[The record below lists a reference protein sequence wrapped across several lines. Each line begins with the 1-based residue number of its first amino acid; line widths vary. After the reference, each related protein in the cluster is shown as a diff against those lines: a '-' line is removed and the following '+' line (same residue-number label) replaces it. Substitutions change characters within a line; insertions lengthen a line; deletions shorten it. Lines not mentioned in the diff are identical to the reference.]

1 MRNPFF
7 ATPASA
13 SASAPTAVVGG
24 RLAALGRFCFR
35 HRRWVLGLW
44 AVVLVVGVLIGGRVF
59 EGSVA
64 GASSASAEA
73 DRGSAVVAAAD
84 PAKGTVTA
92 VVDGRPVDDPA
103 VKAAVEKATAEIAAL
118 PGVSSALDA
127 YGSGPAPA
135 ALRSADGTASL
146 VTVRM
151 ADTAS
156 TAQTDAVTERLGA
169 LNGAGGAHVTVG
181 GDLVLQQEVKQQ
193 TEKDTRF
200 GEMVTLPLT
209 LIVMVLVFGGLA
221 AASLPV
227 IGAVASVGGALL
239 AMFGFSRI
247 MDIDTSV
254 LPIATVLGLGLSIDY
269 ALLMVNRFREER
281 GHGADI
287 AAAVERTAATA
298 GRTVAFS
305 GLTVAVALSGLFV
318 FTSPVLGAVAA
329 AGVSVVVIA
338 VAAALTLIPALLGFA
353 GARIKTPAAPVA
365 DEGFFS
371 RTVRRVRKRAVAV
384 TLASVALLMA
394 AGAPFLH
401 ADMRSSGAA
410 VLPAS
415 SAGRQVAE
423 AIDQRFPQA
432 SAAPITV
439 VVEGGASVAQ
449 AYADDVVAKLPGV
462 SGVRAVSPVGDA
474 VSTIDVLVHGDPQGG
489 QAKQVVEELRA
500 DRGGLTTYVT
510 GGAASV
516 VDFQDELLSRGP
528 WALGLVAVG
537 TLVLLFL
544 MTGSVVMPV
553 KALLMNLLSLGASLG
568 ALTLVFQDGWFSGL
582 LGFSPTGGLET
593 FIPVLVFAFAFGLSM
608 DYEVFLLARI
618 RELTL
623 RGHDCVRAVEL
634 GVQRSGRIITSAALL
649 MVIVFAGF
657 ALGDMLMVKQMGI
670 ALAVAVAVDATLVR
684 CLLVPA
690 AMSLFGEFNWWA
702 PGPLRRLHRR
712 FGLSEHVDLPE
723 IEPAVLPVPRAGT
736 GPESVGSDGV
746 GVEAVG
752 VGVGVGSESAGSAV
766 VGSGGGAAG
775 GGVPKGLVGS
785 AQPA

>member
-1 MRNPFF
+1 MRNPS
-7 ATPASA
+7 SA
-13 SASAPTAVVGG
+13 APTAVVGG
-24 RLAALGRFCFR
+24 RFAALGRFCFR

-64 GASSASAEA
+64 GASSATAEA

-103 VKAAVEKATAEIAAL
+103 VKAAVERATAEVAGL
-118 PGVSSALDA
+118 PGVSAALDA
-127 YGSGPAPA
+127 YGPGPEPA

-151 ADTAS
+151 ADSAS
-156 TAQTDAVTERLGA
+156 SAQTDAVSERLA
-169 LNGAGGAHVTVG
+169 RLDGAGGAHVTVG

-193 TEKDTRF
+193 TEKDTKF

-281 GHGADI
+281 GHGAGI

-353 GARIKTPAAPVA
+353 GARIKAPAAPVA

-401 ADMRSSGAA
+401 AEMRSSGAA

-423 AIDQRFPQA
+423 TVDQRFPQA

-439 VVEGGASVAQ
+439 VVEGGAKVAQ
-449 AYADDVVAKLPGV
+449 AYADEVVAKLPGV
-462 SGVRAVSPVGDA
+462 SGVRAVTPVGEA
-474 VSTIDVLVHGDPQGG
+474 VSTVDVLVPGDPQGKS
-489 QAKQVVEELRA
+489 AKQVVEELRA

-516 VDFQDELLSRGP
+516 VDFQDELFSRGP
-528 WALGLVAVG
+528 WALGLVALG

-568 ALTLVFQDGWFSGL
+568 ALTLVFQDGYFSGL

-608 DYEVFLLARI
+608 DYEVFLLSRI

-634 GVQRSGRIITSAALL
+634 GVQRSGRIITSAAML

-702 PGPLRRLHRR
+702 PAPLRRLHRR
-712 FGLSEHVDLPE
+712 FGLSEHVELPE
-723 IEPAVLPVPRAGT
+723 VGPVAVPAPRPVVEPMTEAAVEPAAQ
-736 GPESVGSDGV
+736 D
-746 GVEAVG
+746 
-752 VGVGVGSESAGSAV
+752 
-766 VGSGGGAAG
+766 
-775 GGVPKGLVGS
+775 LVGS
-785 AQPA
+785 AQSV

>member
-1 MRNPFF
+1 MRRRS
-7 ATPASA
+7 AVTPASPLLSDA
-13 SASAPTAVVGG
+13 RTSADPRVAG
-24 RLAALGRFCFR
+24 RLAALGRFCYR
-35 HRRWVLGLW
+35 QRRWVLGFW
-44 AVVLVVGVLIGGRVF
+44 AVVLVIGVLIGGRVF
-59 EGSVA
+59 EGTVA
-64 GASSASAEA
+64 GASSASAES

-84 PAKGTVTA
+84 PARGTVTA

-103 VKAAVEKATAEIAAL
+103 VRDAVTRATAEIAAL
-118 PGVSSALDA
+118 PGVSSAVDA
-127 YGSGPAPA
+127 YGPGPGAE
-135 ALRSADGTASL
+135 ALRSADGTAS
-146 VTVRM
+146 VVSVRM
-151 ADTAS
+151 ADSSTSAQATAVN
-156 TAQTDAVTERLGA
+156 QRLA
-169 LNGAGGAHVTVG
+169 AIQSEVRPGGGKVTVG
-181 GDLVLQQEVKQQ
+181 GDLVLQDEVKKQ

-200 GEMVTLPLT
+200 GEIVTLPLT

-239 AMFGFSRI
+239 AMFGFSKI

-281 GHGADI
+281 GHGASI
-287 AAAVERTAATA
+287 SAAVERTAATA

-338 VAAALTLIPALLGFA
+338 VAAALTLVPALLGFA
-353 GARIKTPAAPVA
+353 GRRIRTPTTPVP

-371 RTVRRVRKRAVAV
+371 RTVRRVRKRAV
-384 TLASVALLMA
+384 LVALVCTGVLMV

-401 ADMRSSGAA
+401 AEMRNSGAA

-423 AIDQRFPQA
+423 TIDQRFPQA

-439 VVEGGASVAQ
+439 VVQSGATVAQ
-449 AYADDVVAKLPGV
+449 AYADDVVAELPGV
-462 SGVRAVSPVGDA
+462 SGVRAVTPVSDT

-489 QAKQVVEELRA
+489 EAKQVVKELRA
-500 DRGGLTTYVT
+500 DRGGLTTQVT

-516 VDFQDELLSRGP
+516 VDFQDELLTRGP
-528 WALGLVAVG
+528 IALGLVALG
-537 TLVLLFL
+537 TLILLFL

-618 RELTL
+618 KEL
-623 RGHDCVRAVEL
+623 RDKGHSCTRAVEL

-690 AMSLFGEFNWWA
+690 AMSFFGEFNWWA
-702 PGPLRRLHRR
+702 PRPLRRLHDR
-712 FGLSEHVDLPE
+712 FGLSEHVELPE
-723 IEPAVLPVPRAGT
+723 LAPAVLPTQRLA
-736 GPESVGSDGV
+736 E
-746 GVEAVG
+746 E
-752 VGVGVGSESAGSAV
+752 
-766 VGSGGGAAG
+766 
-775 GGVPKGLVGS
+775 LVGTAS
-785 AQPA
+785 

>member
-1 MRNPFF
+1 MRRRS
-7 ATPASA
+7 AVTSA
-13 SASAPTAVVGG
+13 SPLMSDAGTSADSRVAG
-24 RLAALGRFCFR
+24 RLAALGRFCYR
-35 HRRWVLGLW
+35 QRRWVLGFW
-44 AVVLVVGVLIGGRVF
+44 AVVLVIGVLIGGRVF
-59 EGSVA
+59 EGTVA
-64 GASSASAEA
+64 GASSASAES

-84 PAKGTVTA
+84 PARGTVTA
-92 VVDGRPVDDPA
+92 VVDGRPVDDTA
-103 VKAAVEKATAEIAAL
+103 VRDAVTRATAEIAAL
-118 PGVSSALDA
+118 PGVSSAVDA
-127 YGSGPAPA
+127 YGPGPGAE

-146 VTVRM
+146 VSVRM
-151 ADTAS
+151 ADTS
-156 TAQTDAVTERLGA
+156 TSAQATAVNQRLA
-169 LNGAGGAHVTVG
+169 AIQSEVQPGGGKVTVG
-181 GDLVLQQEVKQQ
+181 GDLVLQDEVKKQ

-200 GEMVTLPLT
+200 GEIVTLPLT

-239 AMFGFSRI
+239 AMFGFSKI

-281 GHGADI
+281 GHGAPI

-338 VAAALTLIPALLGFA
+338 VAAALTLVPALLGFA
-353 GARIKTPAAPVA
+353 GRRIRTPSAPVP

-371 RTVRRVRKRAVAV
+371 RTVRRVRKRAV
-384 TLASVALLMA
+384 LVALVCTGVLLA

-401 ADMRSSGAA
+401 AEMRNSGAA

-423 AIDQRFPQA
+423 TVDQRFPQA

-439 VVEGGASVAQ
+439 VVQSGATVAQ
-449 AYADDVVAKLPGV
+449 AYADDVVSQLPGV
-462 SGVRAVSPVGDA
+462 SGVRAVTPVSDT

-489 QAKQVVEELRA
+489 EAKKVVEELRA
-500 DRGGLTTYVT
+500 DRGGLTTQVT

-516 VDFQDELLSRGP
+516 VDFQDELLTRGP
-528 WALGLVAVG
+528 IALGLVALG
-537 TLVLLFL
+537 TLILLFL

-618 RELTL
+618 KEL
-623 RGHDCVRAVEL
+623 RDKGHSCTRAVEL

-690 AMSLFGEFNWWA
+690 AMSFFGEFNWWA
-702 PGPLRRLHRR
+702 PRPLRRLHDR
-712 FGLSEHVDLPE
+712 FGLSEHVELPE
-723 IEPAVLPVPRAGT
+723 LAPAVLPAQRPAEELVST
-736 GPESVGSDGV
+736 GS
-746 GVEAVG
+746 
-752 VGVGVGSESAGSAV
+752 
-766 VGSGGGAAG
+766 
-775 GGVPKGLVGS
+775 
-785 AQPA
+785 

>member
-1 MRNPFF
+1 MRMRNPS
-7 ATPASA
+7 SA
-13 SASAPTAVVGG
+13 VPTAVVGG
-24 RLAALGRFCFR
+24 RLAAIGRFCFR
-35 HRRWVLGLW
+35 HRRWVLGFW
-44 AVVLVVGVLIGGRVF
+44 AAVLVVGVLIGGRVF

-64 GASSASAEA
+64 GASSATAEA

-84 PAKGTVTA
+84 PVKGTLTA

-103 VKAAVEKATAEIAAL
+103 VRTAVQKATAEIAAL
-118 PGVSSALDA
+118 PGVAGTQDP
-127 YGSGPAPA
+127 YGSGPGAA
-135 ALRSADGTASL
+135 ALRAADGGAGL
-146 VTVRM
+146 VSVRM
-151 ADTAS
+151 AATATS
-156 TAQTDAVTERLGA
+156 AQTDAATHRLAA

-181 GDLVLQQEVKQQ
+181 GDLVLQQEVKKQ
-193 TEKDTRF
+193 TEQDTRF

-209 LIVMVLVFGGLA
+209 LVVMVLVFGGLA

-281 GHGADI
+281 GHGAGI

-353 GARIKTPAAPVA
+353 GGRIRTPSAPVP

-371 RTVRRVRKRAVAV
+371 RTVRRVRKRAVLV
-384 TLASVALLMA
+384 TLACVGVLMA

-423 AIDQRFPQA
+423 AIDQRFPQIA
-432 SAAPITV
+432 AAPITV
-439 VVEGGASVAQ
+439 VVEGGAPVAQ
-449 AYADDVVAKLPGV
+449 AYADEVVAKLPGV
-462 SGVRAVSPVGDA
+462 SAVRAVTPVSGA
-474 VSTIDVLVHGDPQGG
+474 VSTVDVLVHGDPQGAT
-489 QAKQVVEELRA
+489 AKQVVDELRA
-500 DRGGLTTYVT
+500 DRGGLKTYVT

-516 VDFQDELLSRGP
+516 VDFQDELLARGP
-528 WALGLVAVG
+528 WALGLVAAG

-553 KALLMNLLSLGASLG
+553 KALLMNVLSLGASLG
-568 ALTLVFQDGWFSGL
+568 ALTLVFQDGWLSGL
-582 LGFSPTGGLET
+582 LGFSSTGGLET

-618 RELTL
+618 KELTD
-623 RGHDCVRAVEL
+623 RGYGCVRAVEL

-702 PGPLRRLHRR
+702 PAPLRRLHRR

-723 IEPAVLPVPRAGT
+723 IEPAVLPAQRPAAK
-736 GPESVGSDGV
+736 DL
-746 GVEAVG
+746 VEA
-752 VGVGVGSESAGSAV
+752 
-766 VGSGGGAAG
+766 
-775 GGVPKGLVGS
+775 
-785 AQPA
+785 

>member
-1 MRNPFF
+1 MRR
-7 ATPASA
+7 S
-13 SASAPTAVVGG
+13 TAVTPPPATSADHQVRG

-35 HRRWVLGLW
+35 HRRWVLGFW
-44 AVVLVVGVLIGGRVF
+44 AVILVIGVLIGGRVF

-64 GASSASAEA
+64 GASSATAEG
-73 DRGSAVVAAAD
+73 DRGNAVVAAAD

-92 VVDGRPVDDPA
+92 VVDGKPVDDPG
-103 VKAAVEKATAEIAAL
+103 VRAAVEKATAEITAL

-127 YGSGPAPA
+127 YGTGPAPA

-146 VTVRM
+146 VSVRM
-151 ADTAS
+151 ADTS
-156 TAQTDAVTERLGA
+156 TSAQTDAVTQRLAA
-169 LNGAGGAHVTVG
+169 LDGETGAHVTVG
-181 GDLVLQQEVKQQ
+181 GDLVLQDEVKTQ

-209 LIVMVLVFGGLA
+209 LVVMVLVFGGLA

-239 AMFGFSRI
+239 AMFGFSKI

-281 GHGADI
+281 GHGAGI

-338 VAAALTLIPALLGFA
+338 VAAALTLVPALLGFA
-353 GARIKTPAAPVA
+353 GSRIKTPAAPVP

-371 RTVRRVRKRAVAV
+371 RTVRRVRKRAV
-384 TLASVALLMA
+384 LVALACVAVLMA

-401 ADMRSSGAA
+401 ADMRNSGAA

-415 SAGRQVAE
+415 SAGRQVADTV
-423 AIDQRFPQA
+423 DQRFPQA

-439 VVEGGASVAQ
+439 VVEGGATVAQ

-462 SGVRAVSPVGDA
+462 SGVRAVTPVSDS
-474 VSTIDVLVHGDPQGG
+474 VSTVDVLVHGDPQGG
-489 QAKQVVEELRA
+489 EAKKVVQELR
-500 DRGGLTTYVT
+500 DHRGGLKTYVT

-516 VDFQDELLSRGP
+516 VDFKNELMSRGP
-528 WALGLVAVG
+528 WALGLVAAG

-568 ALTLVFQDGWFSGL
+568 ALTLVFQDGYFSGL

-618 RELTL
+618 KEL
-623 RGHDCVRAVEL
+623 RDKGYGCAESVEL

-702 PGPLRRLHRR
+702 PAPLRRLHRR
-712 FGLSEHVDLPE
+712 FGLSEHVDLPDIAPATLPAQRPAAAQSPVDRE
-723 IEPAVLPVPRAGT
+723 RADRERADREPADGKPVELVERVELAG
-736 GPESVGSDGV
+736 
-746 GVEAVG
+746 AVK
-752 VGVGVGSESAGSAV
+752 
-766 VGSGGGAAG
+766 
-775 GGVPKGLVGS
+775 P
-785 AQPA
+785 

>member
-1 MRNPFF
+1 M
-7 ATPASA
+7 TSA
-13 SASAPTAVVGG
+13 SPLVSDAGTSADPRVAG
-24 RLAALGRFCFR
+24 RLAALGRFCYR
-35 HRRWVLGLW
+35 QRRWVLGFW
-44 AVVLVVGVLIGGRVF
+44 AVVLVIGVLIGGRVF
-59 EGSVA
+59 EGTVA
-64 GASSASAEA
+64 GASSASAES

-84 PAKGTVTA
+84 PARGTVTA
-92 VVDGRPVDDPA
+92 VVDGRPVDD
-103 VKAAVEKATAEIAAL
+103 AAVRDAVTRATAEIAAL
-118 PGVSSALDA
+118 PGVSSAVDA
-127 YGSGPAPA
+127 YGPGPGAE

-146 VTVRM
+146 VSVRM
-151 ADTAS
+151 ADSSTSAQATAVN
-156 TAQTDAVTERLGA
+156 QRLAAIQSEVGP
-169 LNGAGGAHVTVG
+169 GGGKVTVG
-181 GDLVLQQEVKQQ
+181 GDLVLQDEVKKQ
-193 TEKDTRF
+193 TERDTRF
-200 GEMVTLPLT
+200 GEIVTLPLT

-239 AMFGFSRI
+239 AMFGFSKI

-281 GHGADI
+281 GHGASI
-287 AAAVERTAATA
+287 SAAVERTAATA

-338 VAAALTLIPALLGFA
+338 VAAALTLVPALLGFA
-353 GARIKTPAAPVA
+353 GRRIRTPSAPVP

-371 RTVRRVRKRAVAV
+371 RTVRRVRKRAV
-384 TLASVALLMA
+384 LVALVCTGVLMA

-401 ADMRSSGAA
+401 AEMRNSGAA

-423 AIDQRFPQA
+423 TIDQRFPQA

-439 VVEGGASVAQ
+439 VVQSGATVAQ
-449 AYADDVVAKLPGV
+449 AYADDVVAGLPGV
-462 SGVRAVSPVGDA
+462 SGVRAVTPVSDT
-474 VSTIDVLVHGDPQGG
+474 VSTIDVLVHGDPQGAE
-489 QAKQVVEELRA
+489 AKKVVEELRA
-500 DRGGLTTYVT
+500 DRGGLTTQVT

-516 VDFQDELLSRGP
+516 VDFQDELLTRGP
-528 WALGLVAVG
+528 IALGLVALG
-537 TLVLLFL
+537 TLILLFL

-618 RELTL
+618 KEL
-623 RGHDCVRAVEL
+623 RDKGHSCTRAVEL

-690 AMSLFGEFNWWA
+690 AMSFFGEFNWWA
-702 PGPLRRLHRR
+702 PRPLRRLHDR
-712 FGLSEHVDLPE
+712 FGLSEHVELPE
-723 IEPAVLPVPRAGT
+723 LAPAVLPAQRPA
-736 GPESVGSDGV
+736 E
-746 GVEAVG
+746 E
-752 VGVGVGSESAGSAV
+752 
-766 VGSGGGAAG
+766 
-775 GGVPKGLVGS
+775 LVGTAS
-785 AQPA
+785 

>member
-7 ATPASA
+7 ATP
-13 SASAPTAVVGG
+13 ASAPTAVVGG

-73 DRGSAVVAAAD
+73 DRGGAVVAAAD

-736 GPESVGSDGV
+736 GSESVGSDGV
-746 GVEAVG
+746 GVEA